1 MNKLQK
7 DLTDGRLQW
16 DAYVADLKTALKTQK
31 ARFLQEQ
38 ERITKELHHT
48 KELREQA
55 YRQLKPFN
63 AGGSDTGPTAMEL
76 SQDIE
81 EWNEIA
87 RELDAPPDGKADGP
101 LLKLMQALQQAGVS
115 MESTMPAVPATPP
128 RRETQVPPA
137 TPPHATKTLA
147 QARSPLSGG
156 GTPTGDEALKDPYL
170 SSPGLAHFGV
180 HSASAGPV
188 AGAMPAAPAAS
199 NVEAQRGENASEML
213 RMLAREPPP
222 GLRNASPR
230 NVEQRG
236 VWKRKQTARE
246 LFADRTGWDP
256 PHEVPTMCPAQGLL
270 VMHGEERFFMPSR
283 HHTGQTP
290 KEAICSVFD
299 YEGDECTLG
308 AFRTPNLE
316 IRGNPCTHV
325 VLVSPLPNPRLRGQP
340 HCNRRDIFVLCDF
353 RGIGYNVR
361 VYHSFVHTVHL
372 PSLAALFD
380 YSIPQGQ
387 RLAAVGKRPGDDD
400 VPVQAQETLVLY
412 ATPLPTG
419 SQQVCRGERTPPEPD
434 PPGDSEGT
442 SDHAPSTGYSVACPD
457 TKTRQLQRRSG
468 PYGKPTSQTVSTVP
482 QPLLLLQPFAASV
495 WGCGCG
501 RPRDLG
507 IQKDRLTVDFD
518 QGELFRDTLSLVTAF
533 SDALGVPHLTRGF
546 AGSPPAPLINQFKL
560 DQEPYSRTPAAR
572 AALEVARDHQLE
584 QGRPWPTLLADDE
597 HAIANAAC
605 ETSTDE
611 GSGDGVVFTVGI
623 LIIEHDIESVQVRL
637 EAPATIA
644 DLLGQLTLRRDQD
657 KGRVHAVRGE
667 QGYGLTEL

>member
-1 MNKLQK
+1 MGKRGDKWAQTGGGWAAQDWEESKPPKWRLWSGASPKAEGRPPWRKGAGKTKDSSGKTQFPAYDARRPEDMTIVPVQELRTSDLAAAPSTGPSLISLIQGAVNQARKLDARMNKLQK

-236 VWKRKQTARE
+236 VPSHPSAWCV
-246 LFADRTGWDP
+246 RT
-256 PHEVPTMCPAQGLL
+256 
-270 VMHGEERFFMPSR
+270 
-283 HHTGQTP
+283 
-290 KEAICSVFD
+290 
-299 YEGDECTLG
+299 
-308 AFRTPNLE
+308 
-316 IRGNPCTHV
+316 
-325 VLVSPLPNPRLRGQP
+325 
-340 HCNRRDIFVLCDF
+340 
-353 RGIGYNVR
+353 
-361 VYHSFVHTVHL
+361 
-372 PSLAALFD
+372 
-380 YSIPQGQ
+380 
-387 RLAAVGKRPGDDD
+387 
-400 VPVQAQETLVLY
+400 
-412 ATPLPTG
+412 
-419 SQQVCRGERTPPEPD
+419 
-434 PPGDSEGT
+434 
-442 SDHAPSTGYSVACPD
+442 
-457 TKTRQLQRRSG
+457 
-468 PYGKPTSQTVSTVP
+468 KPTRIRS
-482 QPLLLLQPFAASV
+482 
-495 WGCGCG
+495 
-501 RPRDLG
+501 
-507 IQKDRLTVDFD
+507 
-518 QGELFRDTLSLVTAF
+518 
-533 SDALGVPHLTRGF
+533 
-546 AGSPPAPLINQFKL
+546 
-560 DQEPYSRTPAAR
+560 R
-572 AALEVARDHQLE
+572 AALPPVRRPLPRCKLASQSR
-584 QGRPWPTLLADDE
+584 RSCRTTTPRSSTRPPWPPR
-597 HAIANAAC
+597 
-605 ETSTDE
+605 
-611 GSGDGVVFTVGI
+611 GSPGW
-623 LIIEHDIESVQVRL
+623 SNRC
-637 EAPATIA
+637 
-644 DLLGQLTLRRDQD
+644 
-657 KGRVHAVRGE
+657 
-667 QGYGLTEL
+667 